1 MSITAITAAN
11 APDAIGPYSHA
22 SRVGKTLY
30 LSGQIGLDPSS
41 MELVNDSFSNEARR
55 AFANVET
62 VLKASGATFKDIAK
76 LSIYLTDLKN
86 FDTVNAIMS
95 ELFSLPYPARA
106 AIGVASL
113 PRGASI
119 EVEVIAILDD

>member
-1 MSITAITAAN
+1 
-11 APDAIGPYSHA
+11 
-22 SRVGKTLY
+22 
-30 LSGQIGLDPSS
+30 
-41 MELVNDSFSNEARR
+41 MELVNDSFENEAKRV
-55 AFANVET
+55 FANVAT
-62 VLKASGATFKDIAK
+62 VLEASGATYKNIAK
-76 LSIYLTDLKN
+76 LTIYLTDLKN

-119 EVEVIAILDD
+119 EIEAIAILDD

>member
-22 SRVGKTLY
+22 SRVGRTLY

-55 AFANVET
+55 VFANVET
-62 VLKASGATFKDIAK
+62 VLKASGATFKNIAK